1 MKLAFNNLQE
11 CLSSFE
17 IIDSGNDDNCDLN
30 ACVIFKNVRSFKN
43 WNIAPLKDLNILT
56 GPNSSGKSTLAN
68 IISNLNATNFK
79 KFIQSIAENNKNST
93 YIGISMHWSNF
104 ENLNNDPIS
113 YSSSVSY
120 FKLLKIVKIMYE
132 NKIKLSNNIPKRITI
147 IAESKGEDWDLDLY
161 AFIDNELIGFL
172 SIGNNE
178 GMGDDEIYF
187 KISNHFWDKLFN
199 SKFSKKLNNELSITP
214 ILKKSLDKRK
224 LNKEIT
230 GGQTIDCPPYFFE
243 IKSYANFNFGD
254 GPDIEF
260 GVSIDDV
267 YQIEYAIVCLY
278 ILFFKPFRIFENFS
292 GEILPSL
299 RPISSSSELQYKF
312 EIGIKNNKHIGNLK
326 NNSNTTALS
335 FKNLAEEIAKEKLD
349 LFTYVNGIK
358 NFNQVNK
365 WLKEILSDS
374 HKLAFR
380 YNEVVIKDKK
390 HPWAKEFM
398 WRGARIKNV
407 FIDFFLLDSNKNEL
421 GFGDVGTGISQV
433 LPVISSIINADHAV
447 FLQPELHL
455 HPKAQAKLGDLF
467 IHALN
472 NNSNDNIAVK
482 KFKYTI
488 ETHSE
493 HLILRLLRRIK
504 ENSDSISKNLFSN
517 KNISLIYV
525 NPSINGSEINWI
537 RIDKKGD
544 FVDVWPNGFFE
555 DRYED
560 IFFTKK

>member
-17 IIDSGNDDNCDLN
+17 IIDSGNDENYDLN
-30 ACVIFKNVRSFKN
+30 TCVIFKNVRSFKN

-68 IISNLNATNFK
+68 IISNLNASKFK
-79 KFIQSIAENNKNST
+79 KFIQSLAENNKNPT
-93 YIGISMHWSNF
+93 YVGISMHWSDF

-113 YSSSVSY
+113 YSSSISY
-120 FKLLKIVKIMYE
+120 FKLFKIVEIMDK
-132 NKIKLSNNIPKRITI
+132 NIIKLSTNIPKRITI

-172 SIGNNE
+172 SIGNND
-178 GMGDDEIYF
+178 GMDEDEIYF
-187 KISNHFWDKLFN
+187 KISNHFWNKLFN
-199 SKFSKKLNNELSITP
+199 LEYSKKLNNELSITP
-214 ILKKSLDKRK
+214 VLKKSFDKRK

-230 GGQTIDCPPYFFE
+230 GGQTIDCPPYFFQ
-243 IKSYANFNFGD
+243 IKSYEDFNFRD
-254 GPDIEF
+254 GPDIQF
-260 GVSIDDV
+260 GVTIDDV
-267 YQIEYAIVCLY
+267 YQIEYAMVCLY
-278 ILFFKPFRIFENFS
+278 ILFFKPFRIFEDLS

-312 EIGIKNNKHIGNLK
+312 EIGFKGNKNIGNLK
-326 NNSNTTALS
+326 NNSHNTALS
-335 FKNLAEEIAKEKLD
+335 FKNLAEVIAKEKLN

-358 NFNQVNK
+358 NFNEVNK

-390 HPWAKEFM
+390 HPWATEFK
-398 WRGARIKNV
+398 WRGAHVKNV
-407 FIDFFLLDSNKNEL
+407 FIDFFLLDSSKNEL

-433 LPVISSIINADHAV
+433 LPVISSIINADHSV

-472 NNSNDNIAVK
+472 NSKINVAARN
-482 KFKYTI
+482 FKYTI

-504 ENSDSISKNLFSN
+504 ENSDNTSKNIFSN
-517 KNISLIYV
+517 KNLSLIYV
-525 NPSINGSEINWI
+525 NPSINGSEIHWI

-544 FVDVWPNGFFE
+544 FIDVWPNGFFE

-560 IFFTKK
+560 IFFTNK